1 LIRNQKFNK
10 RYIETELEKLNAA
23 LPRRTRIFIAGGA
36 AMAFYGLKEATKY
49 IDVVVEKRAQLRALV
64 SALLAMGYKRPKGS
78 VGATYT
84 KMRANAILE
93 NTDEFR
99 WDIFER
105 VIARKLS
112 LSRGMISRSRILY
125 DKTASKISLQRRHFS
140 SQERH

>member
-10 RYIETELEKLNAA
+10 RYIEIELEKLNAA
-23 LPRRTRIFIAGGA
+23 LPKRTRIFIAGGA
-36 AMAFYGLKEATKY
+36 AMAFYGLKEATKD
-49 IDVVVEKRAQLRALV
+49 IDVVVEKRAELRALV
-64 SALLAMGYKRPKGS
+64 SVLRALGYKCPKGS

-93 NTDEFR
+93 NTDGFR

-112 LSRGMISRSRILY
+112 LSKGMINRSRILC
-125 DKTASKISLQRRHFS
+125 DMTRLHLGTHFVLL
-140 SQERH
+140 RP